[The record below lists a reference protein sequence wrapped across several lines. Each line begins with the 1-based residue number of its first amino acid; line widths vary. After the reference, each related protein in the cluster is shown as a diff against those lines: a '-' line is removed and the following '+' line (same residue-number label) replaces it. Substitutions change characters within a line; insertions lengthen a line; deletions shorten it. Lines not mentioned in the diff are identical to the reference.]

1 MRLKSVVKYNLSEMK
16 NGILIFYGV
25 ILLIFVLFTISVVN
39 LSRMDSHSSLS
50 GIEIASAIFLFVSGI
65 SFFKQNFLFLSANGV
80 TRKTQFSGFIISSV
94 IISLI
99 MAAIDTVYGN
109 VIPEFENYRPLFRQ
123 VYSDFVKTES
133 KFAAIFIGF
142 VCTATLY
149 LLMTAFGYLIRTL
162 YYRMSRT
169 LKIVVSVGVPALYS
183 VILPVLDFKFTKGKV
198 SMGIMQFFC
207 TVSGLNGQT
216 NPYITILFDIACT
229 VIMLC
234 LAYLLVRRAPL
245 KE

>member
-1 MRLKSVVKYNLSEMK
+1 MRLKSVVKYNISEMK
-16 NGILIFYGV
+16 NSILIFYTV
-25 ILLIFVLFTISVVN
+25 ILMIFILFTISVSGMSERN
-39 LSRMDSHSSLS
+39 SHSSLS
-50 GIEIASAIFLFVSGI
+50 GIEIASAIFLFVVGI
-65 SFFKQNFLFLSANGV
+65 SFFKQNFLFLSTNGV
-80 TRKTQFSGFIISSV
+80 TRKIQFKGFIISSL

-109 VIPEFENYRPLFRQ
+109 AIPEFENYKPLFRQ
-123 VYSDFVKTES
+123 VYSGFVKTES
-133 KFAAIFIGF
+133 KLAAIFIGF

-149 LLMTAFGYLIRTL
+149 LLMTVFGYFIRTL

-183 VILPVLDFKFTKGKV
+183 VILPVLDFKLTRGKI
-198 SMGIMQFFC
+198 SMSIMQFFC
-207 TVSGLNGQT
+207 TVSGLNGQS
-216 NPYITILFDIACT
+216 NPYVTILFDIACT
-229 VIMLC
+229 VILLC